1 MSRALT
7 KLVALELRKKGL
19 GWKQNV
25 SGSFKGGDNGT
36 GGTSMGLRWIGAQM
50 EVNN

>member
-1 MSRALT
+1 MT

-25 SGSFKGGDNGT
+25 SGFKGSDNGT
-36 GGTSMGLRWIGAQM
+36 GGTSMGLRWLGPQM
-50 EVNN
+50 EVNKASRG